1 MKNPPTTHKWHAA
14 HNICPSMF
22 NKNNAHKDNM
32 QLTVYKASAGSG
44 KTFRLAVEYIK
55 LLIKNPE
62 SAHKGILAVTFTNKA
77 TGEMKERIMSQ
88 LYGIWKGLPDSN
100 DYLKK
105 VTEELNMGSEE
116 VRRRAGIALAHLI
129 HDFDRFRVETI
140 DKFFQRV
147 LRNLSHEL
155 GLPSGLKVGLND
167 KQVEELAVDQM
178 IERLSA
184 KDKELEWIIDY
195 ISHEMSDNKNWN
207 VTWEIKKFGI
217 NIFKDVYKKKRS
229 EINNVTGDDAIFESF
244 VKAMQ
249 KIKNDFEKQM
259 AEYEPRFMK
268 ILEDNGMVIE
278 DILSYIRG
286 FYKKLSNKALK
297 RGELWTTTCKEAL
310 TDNTKWITKDLAKK
324 RPELL
329 TVTKDHLDPLFQEVH
344 DAYEKGI
351 TDYCTANLAL
361 EQINQL
367 RLLSAIEKRVSEV
380 NANANRFL
388 LSDTQQLL
396 AQFIK
401 DTDSPFIYEK
411 TGTQINHIM
420 IDEFQDTSTVQW
432 DNFLVLLREC
442 MSRANTEV
450 SDVAQNLIVGD
461 VKQSIYRWRSGDWQL
476 LNNIERFFG
485 EKQMKVEP
493 LRNNYRSAKNI
504 IRFNN
509 AFFDVAIRNETANE
523 REVSGDNAVQIEKA
537 YSDVE
542 QLIPDSNGEGGE
554 VNITLLSKDDFE
566 QRMLDKLVE
575 TVDYLIAKGARQ
587 KDIAILLRKN
597 DKISLI
603 AERFTQA
610 RPDIHLVSDEAF
622 RMDSS
627 LAVNMIIET
636 LALLL
641 HPEDLLTRAELAKQ
655 YQENIAKSPTDIA
668 SQICNANEEKI
679 NRLLPEAFV
688 SSFSTMLEMPIT
700 DLIEHIYKVLDLE
713 RLSDQSAYVCAFY
726 DAVCEYTAD
735 YSPGIEALLQEW
747 DDTLCKKTISSDGID
762 GIRILTIHKSKGLEY
777 DNVIVPFAN
786 WDMKIKETLWCAT
799 EKEPFCQMPL
809 IPVKCKKEMDDSHF
823 AADYRNEHLQST
835 VDHMNMLYVAFTRAK
850 KNLYVIGTNGNDGRS
865 AIILQSLDE
874 VTGMLDGATLTE
886 ENGTKVFH
894 YGTFKESGEEKKE
907 ESSNIFMQ
915 GTSKVHVDVRTF
927 PVPVTFRQSNKSTEF
942 TLDEDDSAVKHST
955 YIKRGNILHNIFSQ
969 IATKDDVKR
978 ILKEM
983 EQDGILYDEVS
994 RDDLIS
1000 SINKCLDNPV
1010 ASEWFSGRWRT
1021 YRECTILETIDG
1033 KMKEHRPDRVMT
1045 DGNSTI
1051 VVDYKF
1057 GTPKTTHVDQI
1068 HRYMRLLDD
1077 MGHQNIKGYLWY
1089 VDRNEIREA

>member
-1 MKNPPTTHKWHAA
+1 
-14 HNICPSMF
+14 
-22 NKNNAHKDNM
+22 M

-77 TGEMKERIMSQ
+77 TGEMKERIMSH

-100 DYLKK
+100 NYLER
-105 VTEELNMGSEE
+105 VTEELNMDSEE

-155 GLPSGLKVGLND
+155 GLPANLKVGLND
-167 KQVEELAVDQM
+167 AQVEELAVDQM

-184 KDKELEWIIDY
+184 GDKELGWILDY
-195 ISHEMSDNKNWN
+195 ISRQMSDNKNWN
-207 VTWEIKKFGI
+207 VTKNIKRFGM
-217 NIFKDVYKKKRS
+217 NIFKDVYKEKRS
-229 EINNVTGDDAIFESF
+229 EINSMAGNDGIFESF
-244 VKAMQ
+244 RSAMH

-259 AEYEPRFMK
+259 AEYEPKFMK
-268 ILEDNGMVIE
+268 ILADNGMVID
-278 DILSYIRG
+278 DIHKHLRG
-286 FYKKLSNKALK
+286 FYKKLSDKKLEK
-297 RGELWTTTCKEAL
+297 GELWTKTCEETL
-310 TDNTKWITKDLAKK
+310 TDNTKWITKTLARE

-329 TVTKDHLDPLFQEVH
+329 TVAKDYLDPLFQEVH

-351 TDYCTANLAL
+351 ADYSTANLAL

-401 DTDSPFIYEK
+401 DSDSPFIYEK

-432 DNFLVLLREC
+432 GNFLVLLRDC
-442 MSRANTEV
+442 MSRANPDI

-476 LNNIERFFG
+476 LNNIEKSFG
-485 EKQMKVEP
+485 KEQMTVEP

-509 AFFDVAIRNETANE
+509 AFFDVAIRNETDNE
-523 REVSGDNAVQIEKA
+523 REVSGDNAVQMEKA

-542 QLIPDSNGEGGE
+542 QMIPDGNDEGGE
-554 VNITLLSKDDFE
+554 VNIMLLSKDDFE
-566 QRMLDKLVE
+566 QRMLDKVVD
-575 TVDYLIAKGARQ
+575 TVDYLMEHGARQ
-587 KDIAILLRKN
+587 KDIAILLRGNKEIT
-597 DKISLI
+597 KI
-603 AERFTQA
+603 AEKFMQA

-636 LALLL
+636 LTLLL

-668 SQICNANEEKI
+668 SQICDADEEKI

-700 DLIEHIYKVLDLE
+700 DLIEHIYKVLGLE

-726 DAVCEYTAD
+726 DAVCEFTED

-747 DDTLCKKTISSDGID
+747 EDTLCKKTISSDGID

-786 WDMKIKETLWCAT
+786 WPLKASDMLWCAT

-809 IPVKCKKEMDDSHF
+809 IPVKYKKEMNDSHF
-823 AADYRNEHLQST
+823 AADYQYEHLQST
-835 VDHMNMLYVAFTRAK
+835 VDHMNMLYVAFTRAAN
-850 KNLYVIGTNGNDGRS
+850 NLYVIGKNGNEGRS

-886 ENGTKVFH
+886 ENVTKMFH
-894 YGTFKESGEEKKE
+894 YGTFKMSDEEKKE

-927 PVPVTFRQSNKSTEF
+927 PVPVAFRQSNKSMEF
-942 TLDEDDSAVKHST
+942 TLDEDDSAMRHTT
-955 YIKRGNILHNIFSQ
+955 YIKRGNILHNVFSQ

-978 ILKEM
+978 VLKEM

-1045 DGNSTI
+1045 YGNTTI

-1057 GTPKTTHVDQI
+1057 GTPKSDHMEQVR
-1068 HRYMRLLDD
+1068 RYMRLLDD
-1077 MGHQNIKGYLWY
+1077 MGHLNIKGYLWY
-1089 VDRNEIREA
+1089 VDRDEIREA

>member
-1 MKNPPTTHKWHAA
+1 
-14 HNICPSMF
+14 
-22 NKNNAHKDNM
+22 M

-77 TGEMKERIMSQ
+77 TGEMKERIMSH

-100 DYLKK
+100 SYLEK
-105 VTEELNMGSEE
+105 VTEELNMDSEE

-155 GLPSGLKVGLND
+155 GLPANLKVGLND
-167 KQVEELAVDQM
+167 TQVEELAVDQM

-184 KDKELEWIIDY
+184 GDKELKWILDY
-195 ISHEMSDNKNWN
+195 ISRQMSDNKNWN
-207 VTWEIKKFGI
+207 VIMGIKRFGK
-217 NIFKDVYKKKRS
+217 NIFKDVYKEKRE
-229 EINNVTGDDAIFESF
+229 EINSVVGDDARFDSF
-244 VKAMQ
+244 IKAMY
-249 KIKNDFEKQM
+249 KIRNDFEKQM
-259 AEYEPRFMK
+259 AGYEPRFMK
-268 ILEDNGMVIE
+268 ILAENNVELDELN
-278 DILSYIRG
+278 SNACG
-286 FYKKLSNKALK
+286 FFKKLSNKAK
-297 RGELWTTTCKEAL
+297 Y
-310 TDNTKWITKDLAKK
+310 TKDEMTKDTYTKALDDHTTWIKKTSAKK

-329 TVTKDHLDPLFQEVH
+329 TIAEESIDPLFKE
-344 DAYEKGI
+344 AYENFFKGLVS
-351 TDYCTANLAL
+351 YSTAKLSL

-367 RLLSAIEKRVSEV
+367 RLLSAIEKKVSEI

-396 AQFIK
+396 SQFIG
-401 DTDSPFIYEK
+401 DSDSPFIYEK

-432 DNFLVLLREC
+432 KNFLVLLRDC
-442 MSRANTEV
+442 MSSADPDI

-476 LNNIERFFG
+476 LNDIERFFSK
-485 EKQMKVEP
+485 EDMMVEP
-493 LRNNYRSAKNI
+493 LRNNFRSAKNI

-509 AFFDVAIRNETANE
+509 AFFEVAIRNEIDNE
-523 REVSGDNAVQIEKA
+523 REVSGDNAAQLEKA
-537 YSDVE
+537 YSDVR
-542 QLIPDSNGEGGE
+542 QDIPDSNGEGGE
-554 VNITLLSKDDFE
+554 VNITLISKNDYE
-566 QRMLDKLVE
+566 QRMLDKVIE
-575 TVDYLIAKGARQ
+575 TVDYLMDHGARQ
-587 KDIAILLRKN
+587 KDIAILLRGN
-597 DKISLI
+597 DNISLI

-610 RPDIHLVSDEAF
+610 RPDIHLVSDDAF

-636 LALLL
+636 LTLLL
-641 HPEDLLTRAELAKQ
+641 HPEDWLTWAELAKQ
-655 YQENIAKSPTDIA
+655 YHENIEKSPTDIT
-668 SQICNANEEKI
+668 SQICKVHKEKI
-679 NRLLPEAFV
+679 KGLLPEAFV

-700 DLIEHIYKVLDLE
+700 DLIEHIYKVLGLE
-713 RLSDQSAYVCAFY
+713 KLSDQSAYVCAFY
-726 DAVCEYTAD
+726 DAVCEFTED
-735 YSPGIEALLQEW
+735 YSPGIDALLQEW
-747 DDTLCKKTISSDGID
+747 EDTLHKKTISSDEID

-786 WDMKIKETLWCAT
+786 WRLKGSDMLWCTT

-809 IPVKCKKEMDDSHF
+809 IPVTYKNDMNNSYF
-823 AADYRNEHLQST
+823 AVDYRKEHLQSA
-835 VDHMNMLYVAFTRAK
+835 VDHMNMLYVAFTRAVN
-850 KNLYVIGTNGNDGRS
+850 NLYVIGTNANEKDRRS
-865 AIILQSLDE
+865 TIITQSLDE
-874 VTGMLDGATLTE
+874 VTGMLDGASLTE

-894 YGTFKESGEEKKE
+894 YGTFKMSDEEKKE

-915 GTSKVHVDVRTF
+915 GTSNVHVDVRTF
-927 PVPVTFRQSNKSTEF
+927 PVPVAFRQSNKSMEF
-942 TLDEDDSAVKHST
+942 TLDEDDSARQHTT
-955 YIKRGNILHNIFSQ
+955 YIKRGSILHNVFSQ

-978 ILKEM
+978 VLKEM

-1021 YRECTILETIDG
+1021 YRECAILENIDG

-1045 DGNSTI
+1045 DGNTTI

-1057 GTPKTTHVDQI
+1057 GTPKSDHVEQI

-1089 VDRNEIREA
+1089 VDRDEIREA

>member
-1 MKNPPTTHKWHAA
+1 
-14 HNICPSMF
+14 
-22 NKNNAHKDNM
+22 M

-77 TGEMKERIMSQ
+77 TGEMKERIMSH

-100 DYLKK
+100 NYLER
-105 VTEELNMGSEE
+105 VTEELNMDSEE

-155 GLPSGLKVGLND
+155 GLPANLKVGLND
-167 KQVEELAVDQM
+167 AQVEELAVDQM

-184 KDKELEWIIDY
+184 GDKELGWILDY
-195 ISHEMSDNKNWN
+195 ISRQMSDNKNWN
-207 VTWEIKKFGI
+207 VTKNIKRFGM
-217 NIFKDVYKKKRS
+217 NIFKDVYKEKRS
-229 EINNVTGDDAIFESF
+229 EINSMAGNDGIFESF
-244 VKAMQ
+244 RSAMH

-259 AEYEPRFMK
+259 AEYEPKFMK
-268 ILEDNGMVIE
+268 ILADNGMVID
-278 DILSYIRG
+278 DIHKHLRG
-286 FYKKLSNKALK
+286 FYKKLSDKKLEK
-297 RGELWTTTCKEAL
+297 GELWTKTCEETL
-310 TDNTKWITKDLAKK
+310 TDNTKWITKTLARE

-329 TVTKDHLDPLFQEVH
+329 TVAKDYLDPLFQEVH

-351 TDYCTANLAL
+351 ADYSTANLAL

-401 DTDSPFIYEK
+401 DSDSPFIYEK

-432 DNFLVLLREC
+432 GNFLVLLRDC
-442 MSRANTEV
+442 MSRANPDI

-476 LNNIERFFG
+476 LNNIEKSFG
-485 EKQMKVEP
+485 KEQMTVEP

-509 AFFDVAIRNETANE
+509 AFFDVAIRNETDNE
-523 REVSGDNAVQIEKA
+523 REVSGDNAVQMEKA

-542 QLIPDSNGEGGE
+542 QMIPDGNDEGGE
-554 VNITLLSKDDFE
+554 VNIMLLSKDDFE
-566 QRMLDKLVE
+566 QRMLDKVVD
-575 TVDYLIAKGARQ
+575 TVDYLMEHGARQ
-587 KDIAILLRKN
+587 KDIAILLRGNKEIT
-597 DKISLI
+597 KI
-603 AERFTQA
+603 AEKFMQA

-636 LALLL
+636 LTLLL

-668 SQICNANEEKI
+668 SQICDADEEKI

-700 DLIEHIYKVLDLE
+700 DLIEHIYKVLGLE

-726 DAVCEYTAD
+726 DAVCEFTED

-747 DDTLCKKTISSDGID
+747 EDTLCKKTISSDGID

-786 WDMKIKETLWCAT
+786 WPLKASDMLWCAT

-809 IPVKCKKEMDDSHF
+809 IPVKYKKEMNDSHF
-823 AADYRNEHLQST
+823 AADYQYEHLQST
-835 VDHMNMLYVAFTRAK
+835 VDHMNMLYVAFTRAAN
-850 KNLYVIGTNGNDGRS
+850 NLYVIGKNGNEGRS
-865 AIILQSLDE
+865 AIITQSLDE

-886 ENGTKVFH
+886 ENVTKMFH
-894 YGTFKESGEEKKE
+894 YGTFKMSDEEKKE

-927 PVPVTFRQSNKSTEF
+927 PVPVAFRQSNKSMEF
-942 TLDEDDSAVKHST
+942 TLDEDDSAMRHTT
-955 YIKRGNILHNIFSQ
+955 YIKRGNILHNVFSQ

-978 ILKEM
+978 VLKEM

-1057 GTPKTTHVDQI
+1057 GTPKSDHMEQVR
-1068 HRYMRLLDD
+1068 RYMRLLDD
-1077 MGHQNIKGYLWY
+1077 MGHLNIKGYLWY
-1089 VDRNEIREA
+1089 VDRDEIREA

>member
-1 MKNPPTTHKWHAA
+1 
-14 HNICPSMF
+14 
-22 NKNNAHKDNM
+22 M

-77 TGEMKERIMSQ
+77 TGEMKERIMSH

-100 DYLKK
+100 NYLER
-105 VTEELNMGSEE
+105 VTEELNMGGEE

-155 GLPSGLKVGLND
+155 GLPANLKLGLND
-167 KQVEELAVDQM
+167 AQVEELAVDQM

-184 KDKELEWIIDY
+184 GDKELGWILDY
-195 ISHEMSDNKNWN
+195 ISRQMSDNKNWN
-207 VTWEIKKFGI
+207 VTKNIKRFGM
-217 NIFKDVYKKKRS
+217 NIFKDVYKEKRS
-229 EINNVTGDDAIFESF
+229 EINSMAGDDARFESF
-244 VKAMQ
+244 IKEMY
-249 KIKNDFEKQM
+249 KIRNDFEKQM
-259 AEYEPRFMK
+259 TEYEPRFMR
-268 ILEDNGMVIE
+268 ILADNGMVID
-278 DILSYIRG
+278 DIHKHLRG
-286 FYKKLSNKALK
+286 FYKKLSDKKLEK
-297 RGELWTTTCKEAL
+297 GELWTKTCEEAL
-310 TDNTKWITKDLAKK
+310 TDNTKWITKTLARE

-329 TVTKDHLDPLFQEVH
+329 TVAKDYLDPLFQEVH

-351 TDYCTANLAL
+351 ADYSTANLAL

-401 DTDSPFIYEK
+401 DSDSPFIYEK

-432 DNFLVLLREC
+432 GNFLVLLRDC
-442 MSRANTEV
+442 MSRANPDI

-476 LNNIERFFG
+476 LNNIEKSFG
-485 EKQMKVEP
+485 KEQMTVEP

-509 AFFDVAIRNETANE
+509 AFFEVAIRNETDNE
-523 REVSGDNAVQIEKA
+523 REVSGDNAVQMEKA

-542 QLIPDSNGEGGE
+542 QMIPDGNDEGGE
-554 VNITLLSKDDFE
+554 VNIMLLSKDDFE
-566 QRMLDKLVE
+566 QRMLDKVVE
-575 TVDYLIAKGARQ
+575 TVDYLMEHGARQ
-587 KDIAILLRKN
+587 KDIAILLRGNKEIT
-597 DKISLI
+597 KI
-603 AERFTQA
+603 AEKFMQA

-636 LALLL
+636 LTLLL

-668 SQICNANEEKI
+668 SQICDADEEKI

-700 DLIEHIYKVLDLE
+700 DLIEHIYKVLGLE
-713 RLSDQSAYVCAFY
+713 KLSEQSAYVCAFY
-726 DAVCEYTAD
+726 DAVCEFTED

-747 DDTLCKKTISSDGID
+747 EDTLCKKTISSDGID

-786 WDMKIKETLWCAT
+786 WPLKASDMLWCAT

-809 IPVKCKKEMDDSHF
+809 IPVKYKKEMNDSHF
-823 AADYRNEHLQST
+823 AADYQYEHLQST
-835 VDHMNMLYVAFTRAK
+835 VDHMNMLYVAFTRAAN
-850 KNLYVIGTNGNDGRS
+850 NLYVIGKNGNEGRS

-874 VTGMLDGATLTE
+874 VTDMLDGAAMTE

-894 YGTFKESGEEKKE
+894 YGTFKMSDEEKKE

-927 PVPVTFRQSNKSTEF
+927 PVPVAFRQSNKSLEF
-942 TLDEDDSAVKHST
+942 TLDEDDSAMQHTT
-955 YIKRGNILHNIFSQ
+955 YIKRGNILHNVFSQ

-978 ILKEM
+978 VLKEM

-1045 DGNSTI
+1045 YGNTTI

-1057 GTPKTTHVDQI
+1057 GTPKSDHVEQVR
-1068 HRYMRLLDD
+1068 RYMRLLDD

-1089 VDRNEIREA
+1089 VDRDEIREA

>member
-1 MKNPPTTHKWHAA
+1 
-14 HNICPSMF
+14 
-22 NKNNAHKDNM
+22 M

-77 TGEMKERIMSQ
+77 TGEMKERIMSH

-100 DYLKK
+100 NYLER
-105 VTEELNMGSEE
+105 VTEELNMDSEE

-155 GLPSGLKVGLND
+155 GLPANLKVGLND
-167 KQVEELAVDQM
+167 AQVEELAVDQM

-184 KDKELEWIIDY
+184 GDKELGWILDY
-195 ISHEMSDNKNWN
+195 ISRQMSDNKNWN
-207 VTWEIKKFGI
+207 VTKNIKRFGM
-217 NIFKDVYKKKRS
+217 NIFKDVYKEKRS
-229 EINNVTGDDAIFESF
+229 EINSMAGNDGIFESF
-244 VKAMQ
+244 RSAMH

-259 AEYEPRFMK
+259 AEYEPKFMK
-268 ILEDNGMVIE
+268 ILADNGMVID
-278 DILSYIRG
+278 DIHKHLRG
-286 FYKKLSNKALK
+286 FYKKLSDKKLEK
-297 RGELWTTTCKEAL
+297 GELWTKTCEETL
-310 TDNTKWITKDLAKK
+310 TDNTKWITKTLARE

-329 TVTKDHLDPLFQEVH
+329 TVAKDYLDPLFQEVH

-351 TDYCTANLAL
+351 ADYSTANLAL

-401 DTDSPFIYEK
+401 DSDSPFIYEK

-432 DNFLVLLREC
+432 GNFLVLLRDC
-442 MSRANTEV
+442 MSRANPDI

-476 LNNIERFFG
+476 LNNIEKSFG
-485 EKQMKVEP
+485 KEQMTVEP

-509 AFFDVAIRNETANE
+509 AFFDVAIRNETDNE
-523 REVSGDNAVQIEKA
+523 REVSGDNAVQMEKA

-542 QLIPDSNGEGGE
+542 QMIPDGNDEGGE
-554 VNITLLSKDDFE
+554 VNIMLLSKDDFE
-566 QRMLDKLVE
+566 QRMLDKVVD
-575 TVDYLIAKGARQ
+575 TVDYLMEHGARQ
-587 KDIAILLRKN
+587 KDIAILLRGNKEIT
-597 DKISLI
+597 KI
-603 AERFTQA
+603 AEKFMQA

-636 LALLL
+636 LTLLL

-668 SQICNANEEKI
+668 SQICDADEEKI

-700 DLIEHIYKVLDLE
+700 DLIEHIYKVLGLE

-726 DAVCEYTAD
+726 DAVCEFTED

-747 DDTLCKKTISSDGID
+747 EDTLCKKTISSDGID

-786 WDMKIKETLWCAT
+786 WPLKASDMLWCAT

-809 IPVKCKKEMDDSHF
+809 IPVKYKKEMNDSHF
-823 AADYRNEHLQST
+823 AADYQYEHLQST
-835 VDHMNMLYVAFTRAK
+835 VDHMNMLYVAFTRAAN
-850 KNLYVIGTNGNDGRS
+850 NLYVIGKNGNEGRS

-886 ENGTKVFH
+886 ENVTKMFH
-894 YGTFKESGEEKKE
+894 YGTFKMSDEEKKE

-927 PVPVTFRQSNKSTEF
+927 PVPVAFRQSNKSMEF
-942 TLDEDDSAVKHST
+942 TLDEDDSAMRHTT
-955 YIKRGNILHNIFSQ
+955 YIKRGNILHNVFSQ
-969 IATKDDVKR
+969 IATQDDVKR
-978 ILKEM
+978 VLKEM

-1057 GTPKTTHVDQI
+1057 GTPKSDHMEQVR
-1068 HRYMRLLDD
+1068 RYMRLLDD
-1077 MGHQNIKGYLWY
+1077 MGHLNIKGYLWY
-1089 VDRNEIREA
+1089 VDRDEIREA

>member
-1 MKNPPTTHKWHAA
+1 
-14 HNICPSMF
+14 
-22 NKNNAHKDNM
+22 
-32 QLTVYKASAGSG
+32 
-44 KTFRLAVEYIK
+44 
-55 LLIKNPE
+55 
-62 SAHKGILAVTFTNKA
+62 
-77 TGEMKERIMSQ
+77 MSH

-100 DYLKK
+100 NYLER
-105 VTEELNMGSEE
+105 VTEELNMDSEE

-155 GLPSGLKVGLND
+155 GLPANLKVGLND
-167 KQVEELAVDQM
+167 AQVEELAVDQM

-184 KDKELEWIIDY
+184 GDKELGWILDY
-195 ISHEMSDNKNWN
+195 ISRQMSDNKNWN
-207 VTWEIKKFGI
+207 VTKNIKRFGM
-217 NIFKDVYKKKRS
+217 NIFKDVYKEKRS
-229 EINNVTGDDAIFESF
+229 EINSMAGNDGIFESF
-244 VKAMQ
+244 RSAMH

-259 AEYEPRFMK
+259 AEYEPKFMK
-268 ILEDNGMVIE
+268 ILADNGMVID
-278 DILSYIRG
+278 DIHKHLRG
-286 FYKKLSNKALK
+286 FYKKLSDKKLEK
-297 RGELWTTTCKEAL
+297 GELWTKTCEETL
-310 TDNTKWITKDLAKK
+310 TDNTKWITKTLARE

-329 TVTKDHLDPLFQEVH
+329 TVAKDYLDPLFQEVH

-351 TDYCTANLAL
+351 ADYSTANLAL

-401 DTDSPFIYEK
+401 DSDSPFIYEK

-432 DNFLVLLREC
+432 GNFLVLLRDC
-442 MSRANTEV
+442 MSRANPDI

-476 LNNIERFFG
+476 LNNIEKSFG
-485 EKQMKVEP
+485 KEQMTVEP

-509 AFFDVAIRNETANE
+509 AFFDVAIRNETDNE
-523 REVSGDNAVQIEKA
+523 REVSGDNAVQMEKA

-542 QLIPDSNGEGGE
+542 QMIPDGNDEGGE
-554 VNITLLSKDDFE
+554 VNIMLLSKDDFE
-566 QRMLDKLVE
+566 QRMLDKVVD
-575 TVDYLIAKGARQ
+575 TVDYLMEHGARQ
-587 KDIAILLRKN
+587 KDIAILLRGNKEIT
-597 DKISLI
+597 KI
-603 AERFTQA
+603 AEKFMQA

-636 LALLL
+636 LTLLL

-668 SQICNANEEKI
+668 SQICDADEEKI

-700 DLIEHIYKVLDLE
+700 DLIEHIYKVLGLE

-726 DAVCEYTAD
+726 DAVCEFTED

-747 DDTLCKKTISSDGID
+747 EDTLCKKTISSDGID

-786 WDMKIKETLWCAT
+786 WPLKASDMLWCAT

-809 IPVKCKKEMDDSHF
+809 IPVKYKKEMNDSHF
-823 AADYRNEHLQST
+823 AADYQYEHLQST
-835 VDHMNMLYVAFTRAK
+835 VDHMNMLYVAFTRAAN
-850 KNLYVIGTNGNDGRS
+850 NLYVIGKNGNEGRS

-886 ENGTKVFH
+886 ENVTKMFH
-894 YGTFKESGEEKKE
+894 YGTFKMSDEEKKE

-927 PVPVTFRQSNKSTEF
+927 PVPVAFRQSNKSMEF
-942 TLDEDDSAVKHST
+942 TLDEDDSAMRHTT
-955 YIKRGNILHNIFSQ
+955 YIKRGNILHNVFSQ

-978 ILKEM
+978 VLKEM

-1057 GTPKTTHVDQI
+1057 GTPKSDHMEQVR
-1068 HRYMRLLDD
+1068 RYMRLLDD
-1077 MGHQNIKGYLWY
+1077 MGHLNIKGYLWY
-1089 VDRNEIREA
+1089 VDRDEIREA

>member
-1 MKNPPTTHKWHAA
+1 
-14 HNICPSMF
+14 
-22 NKNNAHKDNM
+22 M

-77 TGEMKERIMSQ
+77 TGEMKERIMSH

-100 DYLKK
+100 NYLER
-105 VTEELNMGSEE
+105 VTEELNMDSEE

-155 GLPSGLKVGLND
+155 GLPANLKVGLND
-167 KQVEELAVDQM
+167 AQVEELAVDQM

-184 KDKELEWIIDY
+184 GDKELGWILDY
-195 ISHEMSDNKNWN
+195 ISRQMSDNKNWN
-207 VTWEIKKFGI
+207 VTKNIKRFGM
-217 NIFKDVYKKKRS
+217 NIFKDVYKEKRS
-229 EINNVTGDDAIFESF
+229 EINSMAGNDGIFESF
-244 VKAMQ
+244 RSAMH

-259 AEYEPRFMK
+259 AEYEPKFMK
-268 ILEDNGMVIE
+268 ILADNGMVID
-278 DILSYIRG
+278 DIHKHLRG
-286 FYKKLSNKALK
+286 FYKKLSDKKLEK
-297 RGELWTTTCKEAL
+297 GELWTKTCEETL
-310 TDNTKWITKDLAKK
+310 TDNTKWITKTLARE

-329 TVTKDHLDPLFQEVH
+329 TVAKDYLDPLFQEVH

-351 TDYCTANLAL
+351 ADYSTANLAL

-401 DTDSPFIYEK
+401 DSDSPFIYEK

-432 DNFLVLLREC
+432 GNFLVLLRDC
-442 MSRANTEV
+442 MSRANPDI

-476 LNNIERFFG
+476 LNNIEKSFG
-485 EKQMKVEP
+485 KEQMTVEP

-509 AFFDVAIRNETANE
+509 AFFDVAIRNETDNE
-523 REVSGDNAVQIEKA
+523 REVSGDNAVQMEKA

-542 QLIPDSNGEGGE
+542 QMIPDGNDEGGE
-554 VNITLLSKDDFE
+554 VNIMLLSKDDFE
-566 QRMLDKLVE
+566 QRMLDKVVD
-575 TVDYLIAKGARQ
+575 TVDYLMEHGARQ
-587 KDIAILLRKN
+587 KDIAILLRGNKEIT
-597 DKISLI
+597 KI
-603 AERFTQA
+603 AEKFMQA

-636 LALLL
+636 LTLLL

-668 SQICNANEEKI
+668 SQICDADEEKI

-700 DLIEHIYKVLDLE
+700 DLIEHIYKVLGLE

-726 DAVCEYTAD
+726 DAVCEFTED

-747 DDTLCKKTISSDGID
+747 EDTLCKKTISSDGID

-786 WDMKIKETLWCAT
+786 WPLKASDMLWCAT

-809 IPVKCKKEMDDSHF
+809 IPVKYKKEMNDSHF
-823 AADYRNEHLQST
+823 AADYQYEHLQST
-835 VDHMNMLYVAFTRAK
+835 VDHMNMLYVAFTRAAN
-850 KNLYVIGTNGNDGRS
+850 NLYVIGKNGNEGRS

-886 ENGTKVFH
+886 ENVTKMFH
-894 YGTFKESGEEKKE
+894 YGTFKMSDEEKKE

-927 PVPVTFRQSNKSTEF
+927 PVPVAFRQSNKSMEF
-942 TLDEDDSAVKHST
+942 TLDEDDSAMRHTT
-955 YIKRGNILHNIFSQ
+955 YIKRGNILHNVFSQ

-978 ILKEM
+978 VLKEM

-1057 GTPKTTHVDQI
+1057 GTPKSDHMEQVR
-1068 HRYMRLLDD
+1068 RYMRLLDD
-1077 MGHQNIKGYLWY
+1077 MGHLNIKGYLWY
-1089 VDRNEIREA
+1089 VDRDEIREA

>member
-1 MKNPPTTHKWHAA
+1 
-14 HNICPSMF
+14 
-22 NKNNAHKDNM
+22 M

-77 TGEMKERIMSQ
+77 TGEMKERIMSH

-100 DYLKK
+100 NYLER
-105 VTEELNMGSEE
+105 VTEELNMDSEE
-116 VRRRAGIALAHLI
+116 VRRRAGMALAHLI

-155 GLPSGLKVGLND
+155 GLPANLKVGLND
-167 KQVEELAVDQM
+167 AQVEELAVDQM
-178 IERLSA
+178 IERLS
-184 KDKELEWIIDY
+184 DGDRELGWILDY
-195 ISHEMSDNKNWN
+195 ISRQMSDNKNWN
-207 VTWEIKKFGI
+207 VTKNIKRFGM
-217 NIFKDVYKKKRS
+217 NIFKDVYKEKRS
-229 EINNVTGDDAIFESF
+229 EINSMAGDDARFESF
-244 VKAMQ
+244 IKEMY
-249 KIKNDFEKQM
+249 KIRNDFEKQM
-259 AEYEPRFMK
+259 AEYEPKFMR
-268 ILEDNGMVIE
+268 ILADNGMVID
-278 DILSYIRG
+278 DIHKHLRG
-286 FYKKLSNKALK
+286 FYKKLSDKKLEK
-297 RGELWTTTCKEAL
+297 GELWTKTCEEAL
-310 TDNTKWITKDLAKK
+310 TDNTKWITKTLARE

-329 TVTKDHLDPLFQEVH
+329 TVAKDYLDPLFQEVH
-344 DAYEKGI
+344 DAYEKDI
-351 TDYCTANLAL
+351 ADYCTANLAL

-401 DTDSPFIYEK
+401 DSDSPFIYEK

-432 DNFLVLLREC
+432 GNFLVLLRDC
-442 MSRANTEV
+442 MSRANPDI

-476 LNNIERFFG
+476 LNNIEKSFG
-485 EKQMKVEP
+485 KEQMTVEP

-509 AFFDVAIRNETANE
+509 AFFDVAIRNETDNE
-523 REVSGDNAVQIEKA
+523 REVSGDNAVQMEKA

-542 QLIPDSNGEGGE
+542 QMIPDGNDEGGE
-554 VNITLLSKDDFE
+554 VNIMLLSKDDFE
-566 QRMLDKLVE
+566 QRMLDKVVE
-575 TVDYLIAKGARQ
+575 TVDYLMEHGARQ
-587 KDIAILLRKN
+587 KDIAILLRGNKEIT
-597 DKISLI
+597 KI
-603 AERFTQA
+603 AEKFMQA

-636 LALLL
+636 LTLLL

-668 SQICNANEEKI
+668 SQICDADEEKI

-700 DLIEHIYKVLDLE
+700 DLIEHIYKVLGLE

-726 DAVCEYTAD
+726 DAVCEFTED

-747 DDTLCKKTISSDGID
+747 EDTFCKKTISSDGID
-762 GIRILTIHKSKGLEY
+762 GIRILTIHKSKGLEF

-786 WDMKIKETLWCAT
+786 WPLKASDMLWCAT
-799 EKEPFCQMPL
+799 EKESFCQMPL
-809 IPVKCKKEMDDSHF
+809 IPVKYKKEMNDSHF
-823 AADYRNEHLQST
+823 AADYQYEHLQST
-835 VDHMNMLYVAFTRAK
+835 VDHMNMLYVAFTRAAN
-850 KNLYVIGTNGNDGRS
+850 NLYVIGKNGNEGRS
-865 AIILQSLDE
+865 AIITQSLDE

-894 YGTFKESGEEKKE
+894 YGTFRKSGEEKKK

-915 GTSKVHVDVRTF
+915 GTSKVHVDVKTF
-927 PVPVTFRQSNKSTEF
+927 PVPVAFRQSNKSLEF
-942 TLDEDDSAVKHST
+942 TLDEDDSAMQHTT
-955 YIKRGNILHNIFSQ
+955 YIKRGNILHNVFSQ

-1077 MGHQNIKGYLWY
+1077 MGHQNIRGYLWY